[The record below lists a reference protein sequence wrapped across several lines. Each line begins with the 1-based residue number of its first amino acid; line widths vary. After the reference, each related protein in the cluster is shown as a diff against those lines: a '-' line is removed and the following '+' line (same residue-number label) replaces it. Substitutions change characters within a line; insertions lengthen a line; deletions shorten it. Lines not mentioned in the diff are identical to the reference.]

1 MVDTDCYR
9 LYNKTVQS
17 NTLQEQDMPYTLID
31 AKGKVMRFYVL
42 ELAEMYR
49 LLQGGTIIVDS
60 ELEER
65 LYGQA
70 A

>member
-1 MVDTDCYR
+1 
-9 LYNKTVQS
+9 
-17 NTLQEQDMPYTLID
+17 MPYTLID

-42 ELAEMYR
+42 ELAELYR
-49 LLQGGTIIVDS
+49 SLQGGSIIVDR

-65 LYGQA
+65 LYGPA